1 VRSAS
6 GSSRARRR
14 TEAGRSPGG
23 PGGVRVHPVE
33 RLCYHLGVVEAG
45 GEQRGRISLGELA
58 SLARDGRV
66 DTVLVAFPDLYGRL
80 LGKRFDVDHFLA
92 HVAGEGTH
100 GCDYLLTVDME
111 MEPVAGY
118 RFASWD
124 LGYGD
129 VAMAP
134 DLATLRRAAW
144 LDRTAIVLCDL
155 AVERTGAPAAP
166 SPRAILARQ
175 ADAADAAGF
184 RVEAAS
190 ELEFYVFE
198 TGYRAAA
205 RNGYARLVP
214 AGWYLEDY
222 HALQGTRLERL
233 NAPLRRHLRDSGI
246 EVEGTK
252 GEWGLGQHEVN
263 VRHAEVREMADRHVL
278 LKQCAKETAEQAGLS
293 VTFMA
298 KIAEDRAGSSCHV
311 HLSLWRDGRNA
322 FAGDGELGPV
332 RCSEVFR
339 WFLGGW
345 IARAAETMP
354 LYAPNPN
361 SYKRFRSG
369 SWAPTRLAWSHDNR
383 TVGFRVVGTGPS
395 LRIECRI
402 PGADCNPY
410 LAFAAALASGLDGI
424 ARRTE
429 PPPMFSGDAYGASEL
444 PQVPATLHE
453 ATERFAA
460 SAFARAAFGDEVVE
474 HYAHFFRSEQAASDR
489 AVTDWER
496 RRYFERI

>member
-1 VRSAS
+1 MRPAV
-6 GSSRARRR
+6 
-14 TEAGRSPGG
+14 
-23 PGGVRVHPVE
+23 
-33 RLCYHLGVVEAG
+33 RLCYDQRVVGVDGAG
-45 GEQRGRISLGELA
+45 KGRISLGDLA
-58 SLARDGRV
+58 SLAREGSV
-66 DTVLVAFPDLYGRL
+66 DTVLVVFPDLYGRL
-80 LGKRFDVDHFLA
+80 LGKRFEVGFFLDQ
-92 HVAGEGTH
+92 VAGHGTH

-111 MEPVAGY
+111 MEPVPGY
-118 RFASWD
+118 RFASWE

-129 VAMAP
+129 VAMVP
-134 DLATLRRAAW
+134 DPATLRVAAW

-155 AVERTGAPAAP
+155 AIEATGEPAAP
-166 SPRAILARQ
+166 APRTVLARQ
-175 ADAADAAGF
+175 AAAAAAAGF

-190 ELEFYVFE
+190 ELELYVFE
-198 TGYRAAA
+198 TSYRSAA
-205 RNGYARLVP
+205 RRDYARLVP

-252 GEWGLGQHEVN
+252 GEWGLGQHELN

-278 LKQCAKETAEQAGLS
+278 LKQCAKETAEQTGLS

-298 KIAEDRAGSSCHV
+298 KFAEDRAGSSCHV

-322 FAGDGELGPV
+322 FAGDDELGPV
-332 RCSEVFR
+332 RCSETFR

-345 IARAAETMP
+345 IARAGETMP
-354 LYAPNPN
+354 FYAPNPN
-361 SYKRFRSG
+361 SYKRYRAA

-383 TVGFRVVGTGPS
+383 TVGFRVVGSGPS

-410 LAFAAALASGLDGI
+410 LAFAAAIASGLDGI

-429 PPPMFSGDAYGASEL
+429 PPPPFSGDAYAAEDL
-444 PQVPATLHE
+444 PRVPATLGE
-453 ATERFAA
+453 ATERFAG
-460 SAFARAAFGDEVVE
+460 SAFARAAFGDEVVD
-474 HYAHFFRSEQAASDR
+474 HYVRFFRFEQEASER